1 MLVLLQNLITAPI
14 KDMVGSQKHA
24 LNPQNLTSVKLHF
37 TVFIADGQEKEK
49 RQEETTNEAT

>member
-1 MLVLLQNLITAPI
+1 
-14 KDMVGSQKHA
+14 MVGSQKHA